1 MRSLGVATSMPRHNT
16 FTLSELYQYFDLLR
30 NPFPLSI
37 AKLSAWMIT
46 STIRFSVWSCLPST
60 PRQL

>member
-30 NPFPLSI
+30 NPFSLSI

-46 STIRFSVWSCLPST
+46 STIRFSVWSWIV
-60 PRQL
+60 